1 MTKSK
6 PLILIT
12 MGDPCGVGP
21 EIVLKALI
29 GGTPR
34 KICRPIVVGN
44 ADVLTKTAA
53 KIGLRVDIR
62 RLDRIDDARFKAKQ
76 IEVLDPSGGS
86 PLPFQWGRPTAR
98 TAAATRDAV
107 KRAVELCLSGNVDA
121 MVTAPI
127 NKAALQ
133 KIGFPFPGHT
143 EFLASLTGS
152 KEFGM
157 MMVGGRLK
165 IVLTTIHEP
174 LASVPSILTTDSI
187 ASSIRLAHA
196 ALSTWF
202 KVPNPKIAVAAL
214 NPHAGEEGMFGR
226 EEAEIVLPAV
236 QAAKKEGIDIDGPF
250 PADTLFRRLS
260 EGEFDVAVAL
270 YHDQALIPI
279 KLLAFG
285 RGVNVTVGIPIIRTS
300 VDHGTAYD
308 IAGKGE
314 ADPGSLIEAIRV
326 AVRMARATGKPVLKS
341 GRKKE

>member
-1 MTKSK
+1 
-6 PLILIT
+6 
-12 MGDPCGVGP
+12 
-21 EIVLKALI
+21 
-29 GGTPR
+29 
-34 KICRPIVVGN
+34 
-44 ADVLTKTAA
+44 
-53 KIGLRVDIR
+53 
-62 RLDRIDDARFKAKQ
+62 
-76 IEVLDPSGGS
+76 
-86 PLPFQWGRPTAR
+86 
-98 TAAATRDAV
+98 
-107 KRAVELCLSGNVDA
+107 
-121 MVTAPI
+121 
-127 NKAALQ
+127 
-133 KIGFPFPGHT
+133 
-143 EFLASLTGS
+143 
-152 KEFGM
+152 
-157 MMVGGRLK
+157 
-165 IVLTTIHEP
+165 
-174 LASVPSILTTDSI
+174 
-187 ASSIRLAHA
+187 RLAHR

-202 KVPNPKIAVAAL
+202 KVTNPKIAVAAL

-236 QAAKKEGIDIDGPF
+236 QSAKKEGIDASGPF

>member
-236 QAAKKEGIDIDGPF
+236 QAAKKEGID
-250 PADTLFRRLS
+250 
-260 EGEFDVAVAL
+260 V
-270 YHDQALIPI
+270 
-279 KLLAFG
+279 
-285 RGVNVTVGIPIIRTS
+285 
-300 VDHGTAYD
+300 
-308 IAGKGE
+308 
-314 ADPGSLIEAIRV
+314 
-326 AVRMARATGKPVLKS
+326 
-341 GRKKE
+341 